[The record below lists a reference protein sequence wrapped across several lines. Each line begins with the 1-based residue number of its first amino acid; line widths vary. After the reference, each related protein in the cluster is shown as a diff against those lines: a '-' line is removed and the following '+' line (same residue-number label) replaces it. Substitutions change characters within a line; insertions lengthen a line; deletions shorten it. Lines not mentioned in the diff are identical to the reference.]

1 MSMMTSS
8 AKYLRQLSA
17 ESLSKLMSEDTKL
30 KDAARK
36 ELDRRAKKRSKR
48 KAKGKEDGN

>member
-48 KAKGKEDGN
+48 KSKGKEDGN